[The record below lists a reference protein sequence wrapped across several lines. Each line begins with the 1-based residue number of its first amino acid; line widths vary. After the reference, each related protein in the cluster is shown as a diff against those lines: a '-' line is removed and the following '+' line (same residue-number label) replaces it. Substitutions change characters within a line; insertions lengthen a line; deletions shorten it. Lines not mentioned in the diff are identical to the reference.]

1 MAPVIAF
8 ACQALLASLS
18 QWRDEPRVRP
28 TAGSRA
34 SGVEARSARRLG
46 IYGPSAPKCPRSP
59 LSDASLGAVLLQY
72 DKSLMPL

>member
-1 MAPVIAF
+1 MPRRNSTRQHSLPSFARKVGMAPVIAF

-34 SGVEARSARRLG
+34 SGVEARSARL
-46 IYGPSAPKCPRSP
+46 SAPVR
-59 LSDASLGAVLLQY
+59 D
-72 DKSLMPL
+72 